1 MKRAI
6 SESYRQ
12 TFPGDWL
19 GYIKQVLELNSSYIN
34 NELVLRRVRQE
45 VKGRLEAEMYKL
57 TSTSGIAP
65 NEMVN
70 IKRISDIY
78 DYVYERRIWPVRGL
92 GSGHCVSGIDPISP
106 FPDPGLISGLAA
118 AAAEHEVIRGE
129 LHAVGRRITTDTREF
144 IYTGTWRSISLW
156 ESSQRTELPARQLFR
171 QTMEILLSI
180 PLFERLY
187 SLSEIKGGFR
197 GFTVRFSMLRPGT
210 HILPHYGLTNT
221 RLRIQVPIEVPTGDL
236 FIYSHNQVRS
246 WSLGT
251 PLVLNDAYIH
261 GVQNN
266 GDADRIVL
274 LVDIPHP
281 DALEDDYRSY

>member
-6 SESYRQ
+6 SKSYWQ

-19 GYIKQVLELNSSYIN
+19 GYIRQVLELNSSYID

-45 VKGRLEAEMYKL
+45 MKGRLEAEMYKL

-65 NEMVN
+65 HEMVD

-78 DYVYERRIWPVRGL
+78 DYVYERKIWPLRGL
-92 GSGHCVSGIDPISP
+92 GSGHCVSSIDPISP

-156 ESSQRTELPARQLFR
+156 ESSQRNELPARQLFR

-221 RLRIQVPIEVPTGDL
+221 RLRIQVPIRVPTGDL